1 MTPENI
7 FRYEKKLAK
16 YYKYWMSD
24 LNEISPNYY
33 INEVERDPDLVD
45 AILYFSSKSK
55 QTKSIK
61 LITLYCKMT
70 KGENINMDEV
80 KNLIDSSK
88 LDKYRYYNY
97 FGIKYHFDPKRS
109 HSMEAENIIP
119 EKIKLD
125 NTSTY
130 SINSCMRVL
139 TNCEVTLQYNS
150 DFLISSINEHYK
162 IQGGKIVKKASFNS
176 NAHVLRGIIDPII
189 DKLTSKSRKI
199 AFVDG
204 VEFPIKY
211 KTTISYNTRHMFAN
225 LKTADV
231 DVIINK

>member
-1 MTPENI
+1 MLLFYCYLKNI
-7 FRYEKKLAK
+7 
-16 YYKYWMSD
+16 
-24 LNEISPNYY
+24 
-33 INEVERDPDLVD
+33 IN
-45 AILYFSSKSK
+45 I
-55 QTKSIK
+55 
-61 LITLYCKMT
+61 
-70 KGENINMDEV
+70 DEV
-80 KNLIDSSK
+80 KDLIESSK
-88 LDKYRYYNY
+88 LDKYQYYNY

-125 NTSTY
+125 NNTSTY
-130 SINSCMRVL
+130 SINSYMRVL

-231 DVIINK
+231 DVVINK